1 MSEPVLPSEYP
12 VVIDEDR
19 RKAAG
24 DDPRCVGSFPSY
36 HAAIRERDE
45 AISAIGRYVDD
56 IREIENQRDEARKS
70 LSNLWDQ
77 VLSESLGLRYDY
89 DKEIFIAEE
98 RDQLRERVATLEGLL
113 PFAVGQIEGISPA
126 PLHRAGG
133 SSSCPKCVWLTA
145 VDSALTPNKEKL

>member
-98 RDQLRERVATLEGLL
+98 RDQLRERVKTLEDALREAKRVLFLSTYGTPQEEFVRLGNL
-113 PFAVGQIEGISPA
+113 YDA
-126 PLHRAGG
+126 
-133 SSSCPKCVWLTA
+133 
-145 VDSALTPNKEKL
+145 ALTPNKEKP